1 MDGEGEEKGEWSVW
15 EVDGEEEVSLSLF
28 AKLFLD
34 NKSVFY
40 DTTSFNYF
48 LLVHST
54 RITNHHQIIGFFSK
68 EKMSWDNNNLAC
80 ILVFP
85 PWQKKGLG
93 ALLMGI
99 SYAIARREGILGGP
113 EKPISELGR
122 KGYARFWGG
131 EVARWV
137 LGLEEEKGKGGKGM
151 VKGKGGKGLGKGWRK
166 GMKGV
171 GMNGRVSAGAAGTPV
186 KQAEVE
192 DLVKRCGTCTVEG
205 ISKGTWIAVEDCLG
219 VLRGMGV
226 LEGGEG
232 EGDTGVD
239 AKGEGDGEGNANVN
253 VNVNAQKE
261 VKIDKEKIRAWVERE
276 GISLEKTV
284 YEEGFVE
291 GYGYPE
297 VDVEDEEDEEGE
309 SAEEED
315 ADSAD
320 ELS

>member
-1 MDGEGEEKGEWSVW
+1 
-15 EVDGEEEVSLSLF
+15 
-28 AKLFLD
+28 
-34 NKSVFY
+34 
-40 DTTSFNYF
+40 
-48 LLVHST
+48 
-54 RITNHHQIIGFFSK
+54 
-68 EKMSWDNNNLAC
+68 MSWDNNNLAC
-80 ILVFP
+80 ILIFP

-99 SYAIARREGILGGP
+99 SYAISRREGILGGP

-137 LGLEEEKGKGGKGM
+137 LGLEEEGAGKAKAKGVAKE
-151 VKGKGGKGLGKGWRK
+151 KGGKGLGKGWRK

-171 GMNGRVSAGAAGTPV
+171 GMNGRVSAGAAAAATV
-186 KQAEVE
+186 KQV
-192 DLVKRCGTCTVEG
+192 DVDDVVKSCGTCTVEM

-219 VLRGMGV
+219 VLRGMEV
-226 LEGGEG
+226 LEGGEAD
-232 EGDTGVD
+232 GDSGAD
-239 AKGEGDGEGNANVN
+239 AKGETDGEVNA
-253 VNVNAQKE
+253 NAQKE
-261 VKIDKEKIRAWVERE
+261 VKIDKEKVRAWVERE

-297 VDVEDEEDEEGE
+297 VDVEDEEDGQGE
-309 SAEEED
+309 SAEEEE

-320 ELS
+320 ELG